1 MFYFNHP
8 YYSYGALKNIK
19 VERKASS
26 DLLKISYSSNDPGI
40 AYNTM
45 SILMEEFVNEYRAIR
60 YGETDKVIEY
70 FRSELTRIGNDLRL
84 YEDELTKYNV
94 DKRIIN
100 YYDETKE
107 IAAINKEFELR
118 EQDVLFAYNSSKAML
133 EELEKLMDNN
143 VKQVLNSLQLIDKLN
158 EASKLTGKITEMET
172 ISSSDA
178 NSGEKLQGYRN
189 KLTQTRKELSDISD
203 QYIGNKYS
211 KEGLSKNSIVEQWL
225 DQTLLYEKAKAELQ
239 IVTRSRNNLNE
250 RYAFFAPVGTTIKRK
265 ERVIN
270 FTEQNYLTVL
280 HSYNEALMRKKNLE
294 MTSATL
300 KVLNPPAFPI
310 SAQSTNKKKIVM
322 MACAGSFFAILA
334 FMLLL
339 EFIDRTLRDTMRTQR
354 LTGAKVLGAFPA
366 QSKKSHSSNKI
377 CDEIAIKY
385 MSSSILRFLTERK
398 ENEPY
403 IINFI
408 STAQSSG
415 KTYMIN
421 KLEEYWI
428 KLGLKVR
435 VLTAGVDFE
444 TNSRQFTLAK
454 SISDLFTAAGEDI
467 LLIEYPDLRDSNIPS
482 ELLQEANLNL
492 LISSAKLGW
501 KDTDKVLLEKLKK
514 QVGKAPYYV
523 YLNHAERSVVEQYT
537 GMLPPYTFLRKQL
550 YRLSQL
556 ALTEKQPKS
565 ADKQKA
571 NEDDDD

>member
-1 MFYFNHP
+1 
-8 YYSYGALKNIK
+8 
-19 VERKASS
+19 
-26 DLLKISYSSNDPGI
+26 
-40 AYNTM
+40 
-45 SILMEEFVNEYRAIR
+45 
-60 YGETDKVIEY
+60 
-70 FRSELTRIGNDLRL
+70 
-84 YEDELTKYNV
+84 
-94 DKRIIN
+94 
-100 YYDETKE
+100 
-107 IAAINKEFELR
+107 
-118 EQDVLFAYNSSKAML
+118 
-133 EELEKLMDNN
+133 
-143 VKQVLNSLQLIDKLN
+143 
-158 EASKLTGKITEMET
+158 
-172 ISSSDA
+172 
-178 NSGEKLQGYRN
+178 
-189 KLTQTRKELSDISD
+189 
-203 QYIGNKYS
+203 
-211 KEGLSKNSIVEQWL
+211 
-225 DQTLLYEKAKAELQ
+225 
-239 IVTRSRNNLNE
+239 
-250 RYAFFAPVGTTIKRK
+250 
-265 ERVIN
+265 
-270 FTEQNYLTVL
+270 
-280 HSYNEALMRKKNLE
+280 
-294 MTSATL
+294 
-300 KVLNPPAFPI
+300 
-310 SAQSTNKKKIVM
+310 
-322 MACAGSFFAILA
+322 
-334 FMLLL
+334 
-339 EFIDRTLRDTMRTQR
+339 
-354 LTGAKVLGAFPA
+354 
-366 QSKKSHSSNKI
+366 
-377 CDEIAIKY
+377 

-408 STAQSSG
+408 STAPSSG